1 MSRWHLMGVLGIVA
15 GLGLSASAQIEM
27 TWSLAHKRTV
37 LMEPIRATVS
47 IVNHTGENLDLTP
60 NGNARLGF
68 DVEDQPTSFV
78 AETGHPLVRRAIIIP
93 AGETREVE
101 VNLLNAYRI
110 IKGQSYMLRPILE
123 FGGMRFRGP
132 RLSLEV
138 QPGLELLARNYGM
151 PGSGEARSVS
161 LRQIHRG
168 RYDRLFFRIDDA
180 DTGWCYGTYELGRV
194 IRFFVP
200 RLERD
205 RDGVFHVLHQSA
217 PDRFVQSRFGDD
229 GTPLGMSYY
238 LAETGNI
245 RLERDAEG
253 RIAVVGATPFEQDP
267 ARPGVLTAPSLPPA
281 NPYSG
286 QIGELPPKGRVRP
299 SPAAP
304 SPRHSSPVQ
313 RSTPA
318 EDIVTW

>member
-1 MSRWHLMGVLGIVA
+1 MSRWRYMGVLGIAA

-27 TWSLAHKRTV
+27 TWSLVHNRTV
-37 LMEPIRATVS
+37 LMEPIRAIVS
-47 IVNHTGENLDLTP
+47 IANHTGQDVDLTP

-78 AETGHPLVRRAIIIP
+78 AATGRPLVRRAIIIP

-101 VNLLNAYRI
+101 VNLLDAYRI
-110 IKGQSYMLRPILE
+110 IKGQSYMLRPMLE
-123 FGGMRFRGP
+123 FDGVRFWGS

-138 QPGLELLARNYGM
+138 QPGLELFARNYGM

-161 LRQIHRG
+161 LRQIHRE
-168 RYDRLFFRIDDA
+168 RSDRLFFRIDDS
-180 DTGWCYGTYELGRV
+180 DTGWCSGLYELGRV

-200 RLERD
+200 QLERD

-229 GTPLGMSYY
+229 GTPLGVAFF
-238 LAETGNI
+238 LAEAGQI
-245 RLERDAEG
+245 RLARDAAG
-253 RIAVVGATPFEQDP
+253 GILVAGGIPFEQDP
-267 ARPGVLTAPSLPPA
+267 TRPGVLSAPSLPPA

-286 QIGELPPKGRVRP
+286 QIGELPPKGRVRTA
-299 SPAAP
+299 PAAP
-304 SPRHSSPVQ
+304 TPRPPPQGQ
-313 RSTPA
+313 RPAPA
-318 EDIVTW
+318 EDVVIW